1 MAITNIILNLFFK
14 KPNSL
19 LNLSLS
25 LFLILILNPIS
36 IENIG
41 LILSA
46 FGTIGIVFLSN
57 PINQILSSFVRIKI
71 IKETLSLTIA
81 AQIMLL
87 PILAYY
93 FNNISLISILSN
105 LLIVPITEYI
115 TLIGLIIFCI
125 SLFSIKFSK
134 ILAYI
139 PELIINYI
147 FKMSEF
153 CVLFDVLN
161 INVPT
166 PKWWMIVFYYA
177 FIYIEFKKLHYKEN
191 NKRINAIYDYEIKR
205 LEYIK
210 KLVYLLLLS
219 ALIFNMFVSIFSKS
233 FVEVTAIDVGQGDSF
248 LIKSS
253 NGKNILID
261 GGGSETSEYD
271 VGENVLVPY
280 FLDRWIL
287 NIDTVFISHAH
298 ADHIEGIYSV
308 MENLNIK
315 RIVIGA
321 YTENNEYISKLKTM
335 CEEKDIPI
343 IKVQAGDMIKIDGI
357 NFEILYPKLD
367 SKETNENNL
376 SLLIRANINGVKILF
391 TGDLEEDVEKQI
403 DFDISA
409 DILKVAHHGS
419 NTSSTNE
426 FLEKV
431 KPKISIISVSE
442 NNLYGHPNRNVVERL
457 KKYSN
462 VFMTKDSGEINFY
475 IYRNGKIK
483 VKTYLK

>member
-1 MAITNIILNLFFK
+1 MAITNIILNLFLK

-41 LILSA
+41 LILSV

-57 PINQILSSFVRIKI
+57 PIKQILGVFIRIKI

-87 PILAYY
+87 PVLAYY

-105 LLIVPITEYI
+105 LLIVPVTEYI
-115 TLIGLIIFCI
+115 TLIGLIVFCI

-153 CVLFDVLN
+153 CTLFDVLN

-166 PKWWMIVFYYA
+166 PKWWMIVFYYV
-177 FIYIEFKKLHYKEN
+177 IVYIEFRKLHYKEN
-191 NKRINAIYDYEIKR
+191 NKNINAIYDYEIKR
-205 LEYIK
+205 LEHIK
-210 KLVYLLLLS
+210 KLVYLLLVG
-219 ALIFNMFVSIFSKS
+219 ALIFYLIFISLPKR

-248 LIKSS
+248 LIRTS

-271 VGENVLVPY
+271 VGASVLIPY

-308 MENLNIK
+308 IEHLKVK
-315 RIVIGA
+315 RIIIGP
-321 YTENNEYISKLKTM
+321 YTENNEYINKLKAL
-335 CEEKDIPI
+335 CKAKNISI
-343 IKVQAGDMIKIDGI
+343 IQVQAGDEIKIDDI
-357 NFEILYPKLD
+357 NFEVLCPKLD
-367 SKETNENNL
+367 SKEINENNL
-376 SLLIRANINGVKILF
+376 SLLIRANVNGAKILF
-391 TGDLEEDVEKQI
+391 TGDLEEGVEKQI

-431 KPKISIISVSE
+431 NPKISIISVSE

-475 IYRNGKIK
+475 IYRKGKIK